1 MTATMTATTVAT
13 TTTHD
18 SPHGHHGGGRMTR
31 LRQSRLGASLDGHR
45 RRHELASVEAFCIFI
60 GYPRS
65 GHSLLGSLL
74 DAHPEMVI
82 AHELDVLTFV
92 AAGWP
97 RRALYS
103 RILNHDATFTESG
116 RQWFGYDYRV
126 PGQWQGRVSKLR
138 VIGDKKG
145 GKTTERLGARPD
157 LLERLRRTVEVPVR
171 LVHVVRSPYD
181 NITTMARRS
190 GQTLEQAARALLRP
204 LCHGGAGEAGG
215 ARDRRARR
223 AARGLRRRPAR
234 PSRPRLPVPRRRP
247 PSDRVS
253 RRMHGRG
260 LLLTSPDA
268 APISRG
274 ARRSSITW
282 PRQAAGYDF
291 LNGYSYAEEQQ
302 PT

>member
-1 MTATMTATTVAT
+1 MGGGQPSRARREDRARLPRGHPAGRRADDRDDDRDDGRH
-13 TTTHD
+13 HD
-18 SPHGHHGGGRMTR
+18 KHDRPHGNHGGGRMTR

-65 GHSLLGSLL
+65 CHSLLGSLL

-157 LLERLRRTVEVPVR
+157 LLERLRHTVEVPVR
-171 LVHVVRSPYD
+171 LV
-181 NITTMARRS
+181 
-190 GQTLEQAARALLRP
+190 
-204 LCHGGAGEAGG
+204 
-215 ARDRRARR
+215 
-223 AARGLRRRPAR
+223 
-234 PSRPRLPVPRRRP
+234 
-247 PSDRVS
+247 
-253 RRMHGRG
+253 
-260 LLLTSPDA
+260 
-268 APISRG
+268 
-274 ARRSSITW
+274 
-282 PRQAAGYDF
+282 
-291 LNGYSYAEEQQ
+291 
-302 PT
+302 